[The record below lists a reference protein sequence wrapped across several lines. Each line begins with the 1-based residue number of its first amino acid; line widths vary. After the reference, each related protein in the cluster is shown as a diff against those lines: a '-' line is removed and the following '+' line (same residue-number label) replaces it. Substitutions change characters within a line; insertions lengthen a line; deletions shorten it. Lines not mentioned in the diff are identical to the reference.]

1 MIKQVER
8 DIIENELI
16 DGQNTRVNIVKMID
30 MQELVASLVE
40 EINRNPNSTLQ
51 FWSDLLT
58 TELNGY
64 KLEKLG
70 ILISKQN
77 Q

>member
-8 DIIENELI
+8 DITENELI
-16 DGQNTRVNIVKMID
+16 DGQNTRVNIVKMIE

-40 EINRNPNSTLQ
+40 EINRNTNSTLQ

>member
-16 DGQNTRVNIVKMID
+16 DGQNTRVNIVKMIE

-40 EINRNPNSTLQ
+40 EINRNSNSTLQ

>member
-40 EINRNPNSTLQ
+40 EINRNSNSTLQ

>member
-8 DIIENELI
+8 DITENELI
-16 DGQNTRVNIVKMID
+16 DGQNTRVNIVKMIE

-40 EINRNPNSTLQ
+40 EINRNSNSTLQ

>member
-8 DIIENELI
+8 DIIQNELI
-16 DGQNTRVNIVKMID
+16 DGQNTRVNIVKMIE

-40 EINRNPNSTLQ
+40 EINRNSNSTLQ

>member
-16 DGQNTRVNIVKMID
+16 DGQNTRVNIVKMIE

-40 EINRNPNSTLQ
+40 EINRNSNSTL
-51 FWSDLLT
+51 
-58 TELNGY
+58 
-64 KLEKLG
+64 
-70 ILISKQN
+70 
-77 Q
+77 

>member
-16 DGQNTRVNIVKMID
+16 DGQNTRVNIVKMIE

-40 EINRNPNSTLQ
+40 EINRNSNSTLQ

-64 KLEKLG
+64 NLEKLG